1 MIDVVFLLLIFFL
14 VGAKIRAPEEK
25 IKLYLPKDR
34 GPGTVTEPWDLVEV
48 RIRLEWLEEEG
59 RCSLK
64 VLDEECPYR
73 RVYDRR
79 TRKRE
84 IIPNWDHFQAM
95 MADFQQSYGGVNPK
109 GLPVILDAK
118 ANVPWK
124 HVVSTVAHLRNAGVR
139 DITFSSPPLQ

>member
-14 VGAKIRAPEEK
+14 VGAKIRAPEDK

-34 GPGTVTEPWDLVEV
+34 GPGVTTEYPDLVDV
-48 RIRLEWLEEEG
+48 RIRLEWFEEEG

-64 VLDEECPYR
+64 VFDEEYPYR

-79 TRKRE
+79 TKKRE
-84 IIPNWDHFQAM
+84 TIPNWDYFYGVM
-95 MADFQQSYGGVNPK
+95 KDLREGYGGVNSK
-109 GLPVILDAK
+109 GLPVTLDARSD
-118 ANVPWK
+118 VPWK
-124 HVVSTVAHLRNAGVR
+124 HVVSTVASLKNAGVR